1 MSRQGNETLKPES
14 WAWHLMGLIN
24 PILVILCNLKGDWW
38 VFGGLVF
45 VLGVG
50 PFLDLALG
58 KARTPRPPTASG
70 LPFEILLYV
79 HAALQF
85 IALAA

>member
-14 WAWHLMGLIN
+14 WAWHLMGLNN
-24 PILVILCNLKGDWW
+24 PKTCNPLFNLKGDWW

-50 PFLDLALG
+50 PFLDLA
-58 KARTPRPPTASG
+58 
-70 LPFEILLYV
+70 
-79 HAALQF
+79 
-85 IALAA
+85 